1 MSLISPSRV
10 RPAAWT
16 PDDSRCCSGVSDGAE
31 QQVVEADHAVERRP
45 DLVAHGGQEVRLL
58 ARGLHRLVAGSGHLG
73 LRPLALGDPGQ
84 LLGDPPGH
92 GLDQLVAEQRGSGGD
107 RDDGVHLGA
116 EQDRERDG
124 QPRLVPDRPARVVG
138 ALGQH
143 ELRGGPRVADVL
155 RRGRRRPGRRAR
167 PGRAVRDGHEGPRP
181 LPVVVQQH
189 QGPGLHEHLA
199 ERGRLVGG
207 TGDRLH
213 EVVLGDLVLQGVLA
227 GLQRGDQL
235 VPLGVVGV
243 AVQQGPRP
251 ARVVEQGGLAAQH
264 PLDRAVAAHPLHL
277 DRMLVDPALADAVE
291 VRAELRAAVLVQD
304 VEDGQRGQ
312 SLVSDPVQPRD
323 LRVGVHRPTV
333 QVDDP
338 QAIRRALDDV
348 PVELREVH
356 VPPPLD

>member
-1 MSLISPSRV
+1 MDTGRQPVLLRGE
-10 RPAAWT
+10 R
-16 PDDSRCCSGVSDGAE
+16 GAE
-31 QQVVEADHAVERRP
+31 QEVVEADHAVERRA
-45 DLVAHGGQEVRLL
+45 DLVAHRGQEVRLL

-84 LLGDPPGH
+84 LLGHPSGH
-92 GLDQLVAEQRGSGGD
+92 GLDQLVAVQRGSGGD
-107 RDDGVHLGA
+107 RHDGVHLGA

-124 QPRLVPDRPARVVG
+124 QPRLVPDRPAGVVG

-143 ELRGGPRVADVL
+143 ELRGGLRVAVVL
-155 RRGRRRPGRRAR
+155 VAVAGRVERLEPAA
-167 PGRAVRDGHEGPRP
+167 AVRDRHEGPRS
-181 LPVVVQQH
+181 LPVVVEQH
-189 QGPGLHEHLA
+189 QGPGVHEHLA
-199 ERGRLVGG
+199 QRGGLVGG
-207 TGDRLH
+207 GGDRLH

-235 VPLGVVGV
+235 VPIGVVGV
-243 AVQQGPRP
+243 AAQQGPGP
-251 ARVVEQGGLAAQH
+251 ARVVEQRGLAAEH

-277 DRMLVDPALADAVE
+277 ERVLVQPALADALQ
-291 VRAELRAAVLVQD
+291 VRAEPRAAVLVKG

-323 LRVGVHRPTV
+323 LRVGIHRPTV

-356 VPPPLD
+356 VPPPRSRR